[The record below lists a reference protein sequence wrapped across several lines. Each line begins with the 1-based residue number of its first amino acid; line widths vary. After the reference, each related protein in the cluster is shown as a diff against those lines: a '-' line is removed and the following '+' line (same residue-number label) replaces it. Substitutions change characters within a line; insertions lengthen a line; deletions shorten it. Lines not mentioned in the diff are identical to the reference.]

1 MITKKFRFLIIIS
14 ICSIAIAWLAVL
26 FLVEANNRFY
36 VVVSESMTPNLNTG
50 DIVIVKHGKE
60 DGRPSFSSS
69 SFNNLKIGDIIVF
82 KRLDKSDAEPHNAVI
97 PRHDII
103 VHRVVQVMN
112 DSSGDRILRTKGD
125 ANPYSIKIV
134 DFPVKEED
142 YIGKVIYTIPSLGL
156 ILVYVDIIIK
166 VANPPIL
173 FILVGT
179 VITVIVG
186 LMLKER
192 LELARK

>member
-1 MITKKFRFLIIIS
+1 MITKKLKFLIIIS
-14 ICSIAIAWLAVL
+14 ICSIAIAIAIVL

-60 DGRPSFSSS
+60 NGPYFSSS
-69 SFNNLKIGDIIVF
+69 SFNNLEIGDIIVF

-125 ANPYSIKIV
+125 ANLYSIKLV

-166 VANPPIL
+166 VASPPIL

-179 VITVIVG
+179 VITVIVA

>member
-1 MITKKFRFLIIIS
+1 MITKKVKFLIIIS
-14 ICSIAIAWLAVL
+14 ICSIAIVWLAIL

-60 DGRPSFSSS
+60 DGPSFSASSSS

-82 KRLDKSDAEPHNAVI
+82 KRLDKSDAEPHNALI

-103 VHRVVQVMN
+103 VHRVIQVMN

-125 ANPYSIKIV
+125 TNPY
-134 DFPVKEED
+134 
-142 YIGKVIYTIPSLGL
+142 
-156 ILVYVDIIIK
+156 
-166 VANPPIL
+166 PI
-173 FILVGT
+173 
-179 VITVIVG
+179 
-186 LMLKER
+186 
-192 LELARK
+192 

>member
-50 DIVIVKHGKE
+50 DIVIVKHEKE
-60 DGRPSFSSS
+60 DRPSFS

-82 KRLDKSDAEPHNAVI
+82 KRLDKSDAEPNNTVM

-125 ANPYSIKIV
+125 ANPYSIKLV
-134 DFPVKEED
+134 DFPVNEED

-166 VANPPIL
+166 VASPPIL

-179 VITVIVG
+179 VITVIVA

-192 LELARK
+192 LELVRK

>member
-1 MITKKFRFLIIIS
+1 MITKKVKFLIIIS
-14 ICSIAIAWLAVL
+14 ICSIAIAWLAIL

-50 DIVIVKHGKE
+50 DIVIVKHEKE
-60 DGRPSFSSS
+60 DRPSFS

-82 KRLDKSDAEPHNAVI
+82 KRLDKSDAEPNNTVM

-125 ANPYSIKIV
+125 ANPYSIKLV
-134 DFPVKEED
+134 DFPVNEED

-166 VANPPIL
+166 VASPPIL

-179 VITVIVG
+179 VITVIVA

-192 LELARK
+192 LELVRK